1 MLRLIIKEIYNISI
15 TLPLPIQQTHTL
27 PCSRISILKCGR
39 PREVRQGR
47 WEDRLAEGSEWLPG
61 HVVCLP
67 SKNLTRLGHQ
77 GDRPRPATTS
87 PPGTICH
94 VSQGVGIPMI
104 LPFFLPVSHSCRL
117 GSTGWRLGKR
127 FGVDKGYY
135 LDGGR
140 LALVLGRKGDGW
152 R

>member
-15 TLPLPIQQTHTL
+15 TLPLPIQETHTL
-27 PCSRISILKCGR
+27 PCNRISILKCGR

-104 LPFFLPVSHSCRL
+104 LPFFSLFPTLVGL
-117 GSTGWRLGKR
+117 GLRAGGWGS
-127 FGVDKGYY
+127 
-135 LDGGR
+135 
-140 LALVLGRKGDGW
+140 ALVLTRAII
-152 R
+152 